1 MKNKKFFFVAAM
13 AAVMS
18 FGFTACSQDDDIAN
32 VAGNNNAAG
41 VKAPGMDFNAIVGT
55 PGTTRGTAILA
66 ANKVANF
73 QVFGFLEDG
82 TQYVGSALN
91 SGIMIDGALGTGE
104 DAANYVSWDYRTAS
118 DVAYWPQAWVRFQ
131 AISPATDA
139 SFSIESTAKATG
151 VDFTVYDP
159 AGDADAGEE
168 QKLTAVVTVPTDQS
182 AQKDIM
188 FAKAA
193 SDGADH
199 TADSNPA
206 VSLTF
211 DHAMSQVVFKGKVAS
226 DKIAVS
232 ISDIKIMNAKAEGK
246 VGYFGD
252 GQALAAA
259 TTGYANTD
267 YSIGLVASPTL
278 GADEVATAK
287 DLSAANGALFM
298 LPQTVSA
305 WATTAGTPVTVAAAD
320 GTASADGQGIL
331 AITCHIT
338 SAGQDLVG
346 TSAANETVYIPFGF
360 TWAQGK
366 KYIYTLVFGKGT
378 GAYDEDGKP
387 LDTMLPITYT
397 VSTVNGWDA
406 ITPDDIEF

>member
-1 MKNKKFFFVAAM
+1 MKKMFFVAAM
-13 AAVMS
+13 AAVMGL
-18 FGFTACSQDDDIAN
+18 GFTSCSQDDGIAN
-32 VAGNNNAAG
+32 AAGNNPEGNI
-41 VKAPGMDFNAIVGT
+41 PGKMEFNAIVGT
-55 PGTTRGTAILA
+55 PGVTRGTAILA

-91 SGIMIDGALGTGE
+91 SGIMIDGALGTGA
-104 DAANYVSWDYRTAS
+104 DATNYVSWDYRTAS
-118 DVAYWPQAWVRFQ
+118 DVAYWPQSWVRFQ

-151 VDFTVYDP
+151 VDFTGYVP
-159 AGDADAGEE
+159 AGTEDDGEE

-182 AQKDIM
+182 LQKDIM

-193 SDGADH
+193 SDGATH
-199 TADSNPA
+199 TSDNNPS
-206 VSLTF
+206 VGLTF
-211 DHAMSQVVFKGKVAS
+211 DHAMSQIVFKGKVAS

-246 VGYFGD
+246 VGYFGTN
-252 GQALAAA
+252 QALAAA

-267 YSIGLVASPTL
+267 YSIGLVAAPTL
-278 GADEVATAK
+278 GAANVAEAK
-287 DLSAANGALFM
+287 DLSATDGALFM

-305 WATTAGTPVTVAAAD
+305 WTTTAGSPVTVAEAD
-320 GTASADGQGIL
+320 GTSSKDGQGIL

-346 TSAANETVYIPFGF
+346 TSSADETVYIPFGF

-378 GAYDEDGKP
+378 GAYDEEGEP